1 MFGILLVFSG
11 PTVGCSI
18 TMKAYTGPDLPD
30 DRVATITTRGFH
42 FYVVGGS
49 NVNLVA
55 VDGQRE
61 LFATKAKV
69 LPGRHTIDI
78 QYAKGGGYVGSQT
91 QATLTLDAEAGRV
104 YEISATFTHVWAID
118 KSTGEVVAG
127 LKPED

>member
-30 DRVATITTRGFH
+30 DRVATITTRARH
-42 FYVVGGS
+42 FYSDVQ
-49 NVNLVA
+49 LVA
-55 VDGQRE
+55 VDGQRA

-69 LPGRHTIDI
+69 LPGRHTIDVR
-78 QYAKGGGYVGSQT
+78 YVSGGGCGGSET
-91 QATLTLDAEAGRV
+91 PAALTLDAEAGRV
-104 YEISATFTHVWAID
+104 YEISATHTHVWAID